1 MRGKKR
7 IGLLFLLI
15 AVVVGGGGLLLAQKA
30 LHKTSDTAFCLS
42 CHSMSKPFEEYQGT
56 VHFSNQKGI
65 RAECADCHIP
75 KSGMDYL
82 FAKLKAS
89 KDIYHEFVSGKI
101 DSDDKFETHRQEMA
115 ETVWKELKAT
125 DSATCRSCLL
135 LMPWILPRKVNLR
148 RKCITKHKRAAKPV
162 SIVIKAL
169 PIFRQK

>member
-7 IGLLFLLI
+7 IGLMFLLI

-82 FAKLKAS
+82 FAKEGANKRGNSSRLTQS
-89 KDIYHEFVSGKI
+89 FHFFM
-101 DSDDKFETHRQEMA
+101 FE
-115 ETVWKELKAT
+115 
-125 DSATCRSCLL
+125 
-135 LMPWILPRKVNLR
+135 
-148 RKCITKHKRAAKPV
+148 
-162 SIVIKAL
+162 
-169 PIFRQK
+169 PIFSPVNALNQPI